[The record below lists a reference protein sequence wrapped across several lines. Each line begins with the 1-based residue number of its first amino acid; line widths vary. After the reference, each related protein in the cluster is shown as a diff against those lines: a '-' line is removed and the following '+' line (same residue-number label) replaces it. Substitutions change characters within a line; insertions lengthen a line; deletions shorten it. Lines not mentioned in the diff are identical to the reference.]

1 MSSWTFLGSILGK
14 QRWKLRRVKRRRGQ
28 REDWKTWP
36 CPNFYTFTRQRTFT
50 KSLTSHQTWKV
61 CWSISIS
68 AYSNSFW
75 FIANDLLFLELII
88 VYFMVENFA
97 LYRDK
102 KHISFTC
109 TGEGMRF
116 RPMQSW
122 HRKISIV
129 ISLRSDSPLVVI
141 VEDLNLPLSL
151 QCGGFQNFIQTVVLW
166 FSSGGTKSHL
176 HRDMLDN
183 INCLLDGKKEIIF
196 IDKVRFIVHLY
207 CYESWIPLRAVKEDG
222 LVVDF
227 YPT

>member
-1 MSSWTFLGSILGK
+1 MK
-14 QRWKLRRVKRRRGQ
+14 
-28 REDWKTWP
+28 
-36 CPNFYTFTRQRTFT
+36 
-50 KSLTSHQTWKV
+50 
-61 CWSISIS
+61 
-68 AYSNSFW
+68 
-75 FIANDLLFLELII
+75 
-88 VYFMVENFA
+88 
-97 LYRDK
+97 
-102 KHISFTC
+102 
-109 TGEGMRF
+109 F

-122 HRKISIV
+122 HRSISII
-129 ISLRSDSPLVVI
+129 ISLRSESPLVVI

-207 CYESWIPLRAVKEDG
+207 WYMYERWIPLRAVKVDG

-227 YPT
+227 YPTQEFFTGMDASNLDLYIHVWLHVAVWCEHWAVLDI